1 MAADTRDV
9 LAWRKRDASRPPPL
23 LRYRSAKWFIMMT
36 VCIAVFTDLFLYG
49 IIVPVI
55 PFALSTRA
63 GVPEVDVQHWVSVLL
78 ACYGAALLAASPI
91 CGWFADHSKSR
102 RAPLLIGLV
111 ALAGAT
117 VMLLVGSSIGVL
129 VAGRLLQ
136 GFSAAVVW
144 TVGLALLVDTVGQK
158 DVGQVMGYVSLSMSL
173 SYLLAPLLGGV
184 VYARAGYFA
193 VYYMAF
199 GLIALDIIMRIALVE
214 KKVAKQWDVPSSA
227 PTPVRESSAVDL
239 PLVVEGPPGAQSA
252 KDSLPAG
259 TSPAFATPSTTPFP
273 SSDNDHPSSAPADP
287 NPKRF
292 SLPPVITLLGSRRLL
307 ASLWGCLV
315 QASLLTAFDSVLP
328 LRVQAIFHWNSTGAG
343 LIFLALVLPSLI
355 APFIGHV
362 SDTSGPRWLAAG
374 GFVLAC
380 PFLVLL
386 RLVDHDSVGQKVLLC
401 ALLALLGAALT
412 MVMTPLL
419 AEITYVVEAK
429 EKKKPEAFGAGG
441 AYAQAYGLF
450 NVAFAAGSLVGPIWA
465 GFVEQRAG
473 WSTMSWTL
481 GLVSAVSA
489 VPVVV
494 YSGGLITKRH
504 REEKRVGHEE
514 EGKEEDGTTA

>member
-1 MAADTRDV
+1 
-9 LAWRKRDASRPPPL
+9 
-23 LRYRSAKWFIMMT
+23 
-36 VCIAVFTDLFLYG
+36 
-49 IIVPVI
+49 
-55 PFALSTRA
+55 
-63 GVPEVDVQHWVSVLL
+63 
-78 ACYGAALLAASPI
+78 
-91 CGWFADHSKSR
+91 
-102 RAPLLIGLV
+102 
-111 ALAGAT
+111 
-117 VMLLVGSSIGVL
+117 MLLVGSSIGVL

-173 SYLLAPLLGGV
+173 SILLAPLLGGV

-199 GLIALDIIMRIALVE
+199 GLIALDIILRIALIE
-214 KKVAKQWDVPSSA
+214 KKIAKQWDTPIKEGSSVNLPS
-227 PTPVRESSAVDL
+227 
-239 PLVVEGPPGAQSA
+239 VVEGPPDPPTSKHTASA
-252 KDSLPAG
+252 D
-259 TSPAFATPSTTPFP
+259 TSPASTTPPIIPFE
-273 SSDNDHPSSAPADP
+273 SSDLDRPTSAPADL
-287 NPKRF
+287 KQRRF

-328 LRVQAIFHWNSTGAG
+328 LRVQAIFHWSSTGVG
-343 LIFLALVLPSLI
+343 LIFLALILPSFI
-355 APFIGHV
+355 APFIGYL
-362 SDTSGPRWLAAG
+362 SDKFSPRWLAAG
-374 GFVLAC
+374 GFILAC

-429 EKKKPEAFGAGG
+429 EKKNPAAFGAGG

-450 NVAFAAGSLVGPIWA
+450 NVAFAGGSLVGPIWA
-465 GFVEQRAG
+465 GFVEQKAG
-473 WSTMSWTL
+473 WGTMSWTL
-481 GLVSAVSA
+481 GLLSAVSA

-504 REEKRVGHEE
+504 REAKRWGHEGE
-514 EGKEEDGTTA
+514 EGKDDEVTTV

>member
-1 MAADTRDV
+1 MARLCLQLLV
-9 LAWRKRDASRPPPL
+9 RASWPSGPL
-23 LRYRSAKWFIMMT
+23 PLT
-36 VCIAVFTDLFLYG
+36 L
-49 IIVPVI
+49 
-55 PFALSTRA
+55 PFSDHRTA
-63 GVPEVDVQHWVSVLL
+63 
-78 ACYGAALLAASPI
+78 I

-173 SYLLAPLLGGV
+173 SILLAPLLGGI
-184 VYARAGYFA
+184 VYAKAGYFA

-199 GLIALDIIMRIALVE
+199 GLIALDVFLRVALVE
-214 KKVAKQWDVPSSA
+214 KKIAKQWDVPQSA
-227 PTPVRESSAVDL
+227 PMPTETEKGSDADL
-239 PLVVEGPPGAQSA
+239 PSMAEGSPGALPLKDTMSA
-252 KDSLPAG
+252 N
-259 TSPAFATPSTTPFP
+259 TRPAFTAQSITPLSSSSLDRASPTSTDFT
-273 SSDNDHPSSAPADP
+273 
-287 NPKRF
+287 PKRF
-292 SLPPVITLLGSRRLL
+292 SLPPIVTLLGSRRLL
-307 ASLWGCLV
+307 AALWGCLV

-328 LRVQAIFHWNSTGAG
+328 LRVQAIFHWSSTGAG
-343 LIFLALVLPSLI
+343 LIFLALILPSFI
-355 APFIGHV
+355 APFIGHL

-386 RLVDHDSVGQKVLLC
+386 RLVDHDSMGQKVLLC

-429 EKKKPEAFGAGG
+429 EKKNPAAFGAGG

-450 NVAFAAGSLVGPIWA
+450 NVAFAGGSLVGPIWA

-473 WSTMSWTL
+473 WGTMSWTL
-481 GLVSAVSA
+481 GLLSAVSA

-504 REEKRVGHEE
+504 REAKRWGHEVE
-514 EGKEEDGTTA
+514 EGKDDEVTTV